1 MSAEQI
7 AAIRQLREE
16 APHFDT
22 MLKIV
27 LAAAMLS
34 HHLKRPLSV
43 PPILLLGEAGL
54 GKTWIAKRLAE
65 VLGQA
70 FHLFAMNAAP
80 SMFTLAGLTTA
91 WRGAGPGR
99 ISTALVDG
107 PTASPVCVFDEI
119 DKAVSLTPTDR
130 PYDLLHSIFER
141 ENSTRFVDDFYDC
154 GFDCSHFISIATA
167 NDIDHLPASLLDRM
181 LILRVRMPSLDQR
194 RRIAVRI
201 FSATAKRLGLAEG
214 AYPDRESLDVLAELS
229 PRRMTRVLSLAMPA
243 VFAAGQE
250 EVTVHDIRHALRL
263 LDAWQPVERKP
274 SIGFLGG

>member
-1 MSAEQI
+1 MLADIFDASGDGNGLPTHLSFEDTRRFRLLKRLAEDEAGGLRAGLVVSAEQI

-22 MLKIV
+22 ILKIV
-27 LAAAMLS
+27 LAAATLS

-43 PPILLLGEAGL
+43 PPILLLGEPGL

-65 VLGQA
+65 VLGQS

-119 DKAVSLTPTDR
+119 DKAISLISDRSTLRFTPL
-130 PYDLLHSIFER
+130 DLR
-141 ENSTRFVDDFYDC
+141 K
-154 GFDCSHFISIATA
+154 GK
-167 NDIDHLPASLLDRM
+167 
-181 LILRVRMPSLDQR
+181 Q
-194 RRIAVRI
+194 
-201 FSATAKRLGLAEG
+201 
-214 AYPDRESLDVLAELS
+214 
-229 PRRMTRVLSLAMPA
+229 
-243 VFAAGQE
+243 
-250 EVTVHDIRHALRL
+250 HALHR
-263 LDAWQPVERKP
+263 R
-274 SIGFLGG
+274 FL